1 MPRTN
6 HHAES
11 ELTDRISAPQE
22 PGRASPSEVINAN
35 LRRPHRPLGHGF
47 SFHSAMDVLLPHLSR
62 RRLIART
69 LYYGLWRSRVA
80 SFRSR
85 LTQAL
90 RRVTLVMTEQP
101 RTIDRTPWASPDA
114 ADAAD
119 DRSVEVIIVTYNSEE
134 IIESCIRSAF
144 NANHERFRLKVTVV
158 DNASSDGTTAVLEG
172 LAEEFA
178 DLQVLSNRRNVGF
191 GRAINGAA
199 RMTSADFIF
208 CLNPDA
214 TLKPNTLDTVL
225 SDATSSMSVGFRMWE
240 CRQTPYEHPKLYD
253 PVTRETEWASGAC
266 LLAHT
271 GTFLDVGGF
280 DGNIFLYAEDVELS
294 WRVRASGFRIR
305 YVPNATLVHCTYE
318 GAGDTKPSQFYNS
331 LVSNLILR
339 LKYGSLSELT
349 LFALGLITQM
359 LCPPQLPS
367 PRWNMLKHFGL
378 AVPNLALASWTRIR
392 KLLLRNPSVARFVGF
407 DYELSR
413 TGSLYH
419 VTDFRDGPLV
429 SVVIR
434 TMDRPQYLREALQ
447 SIANQT
453 YTNIE
458 VVVVEDGPAK
468 SQHIVNEFPQL
479 TIHYFATGI
488 RSGRCRAGNAGLT
501 KANGRY
507 ICFLDDDDL
516 FYADHF
522 ETLVHVLQNS
532 PNRAAYSCGLEVATE
547 VLSDEPFQYRET
559 RHEVIHQ
566 HEYDQKRLR
575 KKNLM
580 PINTVLFERSC
591 YEEAGGFDENLG
603 LLEDWN
609 LWVRYSAL
617 TDFTFVRKTTCLY
630 RVPADS
636 GISKLRYQQLTAA
649 YDEVCLANA
658 ATLDQLQSVRERV
671 AA

>member
-1 MPRTN
+1 
-6 HHAES
+6 
-11 ELTDRISAPQE
+11 
-22 PGRASPSEVINAN
+22 
-35 LRRPHRPLGHGF
+35 
-47 SFHSAMDVLLPHLSR
+47 MDVLLPHLSR

-69 LYYGLWRSRVA
+69 LYHGLWRSRLA

-85 LTQAL
+85 LSQVLHRAI
-90 RRVTLVMTEQP
+90 LVMTEQP
-101 RTIDRTPWASPDA
+101 RTIDRTPWAS
-114 ADAAD
+114 ADAEDATIG
-119 DRSVEVIIVTYNSEE
+119 RSVEVIIVTYNSKE

-144 NANHERFRLKVTVV
+144 DSNCETFRLRVTVV
-158 DNASSDGTTAVLEG
+158 DNASSDGTMEVLEG

-178 DLQVLSNRRNVGF
+178 NLQVLSNRRNVGF

-199 RMTSADFIF
+199 QMTSKDFIF

-214 TLKPNTLDTVL
+214 ILNPNTLDIVL
-225 SDATSSMSVGFRMWE
+225 SDAISSMPDGFRMWE

-253 PVTRETEWASGAC
+253 PVTRDTEWASGAC

-271 GTFLDVGGF
+271 KTFLDVGGF

-305 YVPNATLVHCTYE
+305 YVPDATLEHLTYE
-318 GAGDTKPSQFYNS
+318 RAGDTKPSQFYNG

-339 LKYGSLSELT
+339 IKYGGISELN
-349 LFALGLITQM
+349 LFALGLMLQM

-378 AVPNLALASWTRIR
+378 AVPNLTLASWTRIR
-392 KLLLRNPSVARFVGF
+392 GVLRRSPSVARFVGF

-413 TGSLYH
+413 TGPFYH

-447 SIANQT
+447 SVANQT

-468 SQHIVNEFPQL
+468 SQRIVNEYPHL
-479 TIHYFATGI
+479 TIHYFATGN
-488 RSGRCRAGNAGLT
+488 RTGRCRAGNTGLA
-501 KANGRY
+501 KANGKY

-559 RHEVIHQ
+559 RHEVVHQ
-566 HEYDQKRLR
+566 HDYDRKLLR
-575 KKNLM
+575 HKNLM

-591 YEEAGGFDENLG
+591 YEEAGGFDENLD

-617 TDFTFVRKTTCLY
+617 TEYTFVRKTTCLY
-630 RVPADS
+630 RVPADPDVTR
-636 GISKLRYQQLTAA
+636 LRHQQLTDA

-658 ATLDQLQSVRERV
+658 AALDQLQSVRDRV